1 MRKKLEETQIRSKR
15 ERMAES
21 LKLPKDS
28 VLGASIVTITGKRDV
43 FVENYK
49 GIIEYTDCR
58 IILQGKNCKIEICG
72 KRLNILYY
80 TNEDMKISGWI
91 ENVRYMGNCRKGMGG
106 IGHVAAHPF
115 LEGIS
120 ADPGMWKCSGAL
132 Y

>member
-28 VLGASIVTITGKRDV
+28 VLGASIVTITGKRDEC
-43 FVENYK
+43 VENYK

-91 ENVRYMGNCRKGMGG
+91 ENVRYMGN
-106 IGHVAAHPF
+106 
-115 LEGIS
+115 
-120 ADPGMWKCSGAL
+120 
-132 Y
+132 

>member
-1 MRKKLEETQIRSKR
+1 MRRKPEEMKTVSKR

-28 VLGASIVTITGKRDV
+28 VLGASMVTITGNRDV

-58 IILQGKNCKIEICG
+58 IMLQGKNCKIEIGG

-91 ENVRYMGNCRKGMGG
+91 ENVRYMGN
-106 IGHVAAHPF
+106 
-115 LEGIS
+115 
-120 ADPGMWKCSGAL
+120 
-132 Y
+132 

>member
-43 FVENYK
+43 FVEYYK

-91 ENVRYMGNCRKGMGG
+91 ENVRYMGN
-106 IGHVAAHPF
+106 
-115 LEGIS
+115 
-120 ADPGMWKCSGAL
+120 
-132 Y
+132 